1 MPITNDNTELQPQV
15 AQAGNPLLFDFPSFQ
30 IGGAEYA
37 EGPTGCTVF
46 YFPNGAL
53 TAIDIRGG
61 AVGVIGNFEWNHAI
75 CLAGGSLYG
84 LEAAMGVAA
93 ELFAMRAYETRFQRI
108 ALVSG
113 AIVYDYGPRDNA
125 IYPDKRLGRV
135 ALQAVQTGVF
145 PIGRHGAGCSVSV
158 GKGFDM
164 GLREASGQG
173 GAFRQLGVTKVA
185 AFSVVNAIG
194 AIVNREGKVVRGH
207 LNTSTGMRQH
217 SIEELERRLAG
228 AEGSSPQ
235 PGNTTLT
242 VVVTNQKLDSRS
254 LNQFAKQVHSSMA
267 RAIQPFHTLF
277 DGDVLYAV
285 TTNEVENPQID
296 AISLGVLASE
306 TVWDAVLSVSND

>member
-1 MPITNDNTELQPQV
+1 MPVTNDNTELQPQV
-15 AQAGNPLLFDFPSFQ
+15 TQASASLLFDFPSFK
-30 IGGAEYA
+30 IGAAEYA

-53 TAIDIRGG
+53 TALDIRGG
-61 AVGVIGNFEWNHAI
+61 SVGVIGNYEWNHAI

-84 LEAAMGVAA
+84 LEAATGVAA
-93 ELFAMRAYETRFQRI
+93 ELFATRDHSTQFHQI

-113 AIVYDYGPRDNA
+113 AIVFDYGPRDNA
-125 IYPDKRLGRV
+125 VYPDKRLGRA
-135 ALQAVQTGVF
+135 ALQAAQAGVF

-158 GKGFDM
+158 GKGFDFRQ
-164 GLREASGQG
+164 GETSGQG

-207 LNTSTGMRQH
+207 LDRSTGTHQH

-228 AEGSSPQ
+228 AEGSNPQ

-242 VVVTNQKLDSRS
+242 VVVTNQKLDRRL

-267 RAIQPFHTLF
+267 RAIQPFHTHM

-285 TTNEVENPQID
+285 TTNEVENLQIE
-296 AISLGVLASE
+296 AIGLGVLASE
-306 TVWDAVLSVSND
+306 TVWDAVLSIASV